1 MRRAQCI
8 RHILLAVIVCMAA
21 GCAGTPKS
29 EAVSQS
35 VATYQ
40 SRIRDIVID
49 PARAD
54 MLVQLV
60 DQAAI
65 EIDAAEAEAAE
76 FAEAFRLLNADYDA
90 TKERFTALLTMHRHR
105 RHQFAESLLSIRSR
119 MVAGTTAQE
128 WKALSKVRAKAL
140 ETLLKAEAPSETL
153 PVRVAT
159 NRGAPC

>member
-1 MRRAQCI
+1 MSRGRRIQ
-8 RHILLAVIVCMAA
+8 HIVLSAILSAAA
-21 GCAGTPKS
+21 GCTGTPKS

-65 EIDAAEAEAAE
+65 EIDAAEAEAAR
-76 FAEAFRLLNADYDA
+76 FAEEFRLLNADYDA
-90 TKERFTALLTMHRHR
+90 TKERFTALLTMHR
-105 RHQFAESLLSIRSR
+105 QI
-119 MVAGTTAQE
+119 G
-128 WKALSKVRAKAL
+128 RAH
-140 ETLLKAEAPSETL
+140 
-153 PVRVAT
+153 V
-159 NRGAPC
+159 